1 MITSYPVDLL
11 LEILACLNLSD
22 TLSFLSVCSTFR
34 GLRDDRILWITVL
47 QRTQLTRPL
56 ACPVGTNLAHLD
68 LHALQHIAYR
78 THRLEK
84 NWHCDRPRIGLV
96 KTLTFENRV
105 RAVKT
110 IPGTSLIVIMER
122 LGGGRRNLNIIC
134 HDIETGKSAQ
144 VLVPL
149 IRRVARFDGYGRHL
163 IAMLQYKA
171 YNGDDQDCSLAVL
184 EITYSQGKT
193 PCINV
198 IYERPLPAQ
207 QWYYAELFITADH
220 VGVLSERGTQIT
232 VINMTTNCS
241 FNIPVTKPDNIRP
254 FWPRSL
260 KSSDL
265 IRFPPLLSLS
275 SEELALHVYS
285 EDPLN
290 YDGDILHLERIAEVP
305 RSKRANTSLN
315 PLTPYDDHLFWS
327 PIGLHMLTC
336 ATFQYASPKHA
347 VIEVQYW
354 PRAYPGSPRLVE
366 QPVNLQLTGTTRG
379 RTWSSSGAYAVIRRE
394 VTDDSGHYQR
404 VFTLLHFVADPDP
417 AIHSRDLDLPDI
429 VETRRVSW
437 LAIEER
443 CGVIYLVLGPVSVS
457 PVARTARDTL
467 RGTGAPKHAQP
478 FLHTTFT
485 LNGRSDAF

>member
-1 MITSYPVDLL
+1 MITSYPVDVL

-22 TLSFLSVCSTFR
+22 TLSFLSVCSAFR
-34 GLRDDRILWITVL
+34 DLRDNRILWITVL

-78 THRLEK
+78 TYRLEK
-84 NWHCDRPRIGLV
+84 NWNCDRPPIAGLV

-105 RAVKT
+105 SAVKT
-110 IPGTSLIVIMER
+110 IPGTSLIVIIKR
-122 LGGGRRNLNIIC
+122 LGGGQRNLNIIC

-144 VLVPL
+144 ILVCL
-149 IRRVARFDGYGRHL
+149 IHRIARFDGYGRHL

-171 YNGDDQDCSLAVL
+171 YGRDDQKYSLAVL
-184 EITYSQGKT
+184 EITYSQGET
-193 PCINV
+193 PCINM
-198 IYERPLPAQ
+198 IYQRPLPAQ
-207 QWYYAELFITADH
+207 QGYCAELFITADH
-220 VGVLSERGTQIT
+220 VGFSSEHGTQIT
-232 VINMTTNCS
+232 VINMTTDCS
-241 FNIPVTKPDNIRP
+241 FKIPVNTPDNIRP
-254 FWPRSL
+254 FRSRSV

-275 SEELALHVYS
+275 SEERAIHVYS

-290 YDGDILHLERIAEVP
+290 YDHWNDGDILRIHLERIAQVP

-327 PIGLHMLTC
+327 PIGLHILTC
-336 ATFQYASPKHA
+336 ATFQYASPKHV

-354 PRAYPGSPRLVE
+354 PRANPGSPLLVG

-379 RTWSSSGAYAVIRRE
+379 RTWSPSGAYAVIRRE
-394 VTDDSGHYQR
+394 VTDDSGQYQR
-404 VFTLLHFVADPDP
+404 VFMLLHFVADPDP
-417 AIHSRDLDLPDI
+417 AIHSRDLDLPGIID
-429 VETRRVSW
+429 TRRVSW

-443 CGVIYLVLGPVSVS
+443 CGVIYLVLGRTQNS
-457 PVARTARDTL
+457 PEWYVVAVPYA
-467 RGTGAPKHAQP
+467 
-478 FLHTTFT
+478 
-485 LNGRSDAF
+485 